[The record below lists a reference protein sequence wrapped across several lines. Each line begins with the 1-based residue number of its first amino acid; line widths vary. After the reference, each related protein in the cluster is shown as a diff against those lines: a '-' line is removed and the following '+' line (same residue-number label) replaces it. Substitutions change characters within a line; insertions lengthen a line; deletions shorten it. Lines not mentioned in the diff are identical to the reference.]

1 MVFVIVCCI
10 FIYCFDDDAHEHM
23 SKRLNVVSVCT
34 SNLCELKTQAS
45 DCSECS
51 VSGSVCNLGSM
62 SMRDTITIIVG
73 FLLMEP

>member
-1 MVFVIVCCI
+1 MML
-10 FIYCFDDDAHEHM
+10 M

-62 SMRDTITIIVG
+62 SMRDTITIMVIPG
-73 FLLMEP
+73 TQLRSPTHLLFKLSVYE